1 MTQPQTPAK
10 PEIPGL
16 DHPYALSAERV
27 LSLLS
32 TTPTGLGNGEAAD
45 RQQRFGPNAL
55 PRKTP
60 PGLFEYFFSQFKSP
74 LIYVLVIAA
83 LVSLLIGEYSDAV
96 FIAAVLLLN
105 ALIGTTQE
113 FSAQRSAEG
122 LQKMMMTQAR
132 VLRDGE
138 AYQLDSRE
146 IVPGDIVLLES
157 GDKVPADLRL
167 LDSHNLEID
176 ESLLTGES
184 LAVVKTAATVLDE
197 ATVLGDRANMVF
209 GGTIATYGR
218 GRAVVVGTGMNTQF
232 GRIARMLQSVE
243 SGKTP
248 LQQNLDRVGRIL
260 ALAALSTRCLSLL
273 RRISNFLD
281 CMKLPDTPR
290 FR

>member
-1 MTQPQTPAK
+1 MPEFDRLAGRGFAARRDPGPGIDTSRQQQVFALTQPPTAEK
-10 PEIPGL
+10 PEVPGL

-55 PRKTP
+55 PRNKP
-60 PGLFEYFFSQFKSP
+60 PGLFEYFFNQFKSP
-74 LIYVLVIAA
+74 LIYVLVVAA

-105 ALIGTTQE
+105 ALIGTAQE

-157 GDKVPADLRL
+157 GDKVPADMRL

-184 LAVVKTAATVLDE
+184 LAVVKTAAAELDE
-197 ATVLGDRANMVF
+197 ATVLADRANMAFAGSLVNR
-209 GGTIATYGR
+209 GR
-218 GRAVVVGTGMNTQF
+218 GRAVVVA
-232 GRIARMLQSVE
+232 IAL
-243 SGKTP
+243 
-248 LQQNLDRVGRIL
+248 
-260 ALAALSTRCLSLL
+260 
-273 RRISNFLD
+273 
-281 CMKLPDTPR
+281 DTPAAR
-290 FR
+290 DAAP